1 MTTTFETTK
10 TTEVVLTRDEISIK
24 YFDYNLKVI
33 KQIFESEDISES
45 KKQKIANIVDQMA
58 ELFNNHELCMK
69 NLTNQERLTNLF
81 NCAKI
86 SQLKIIGEVTKF

>member
-33 KQIFESEDISES
+33 KQIFESEDISDS
-45 KKQKIANIVDQMA
+45 KKTEIANIVNEMA
-58 ELFNNHELCMK
+58 ELFNNHLLCIK
-69 NLTNQERLTNLF
+69 NLGNQERLTNLF
-81 NCAKI
+81 HCEKTSQLSLI
-86 SQLKIIGEVTKF
+86 SQLTQF